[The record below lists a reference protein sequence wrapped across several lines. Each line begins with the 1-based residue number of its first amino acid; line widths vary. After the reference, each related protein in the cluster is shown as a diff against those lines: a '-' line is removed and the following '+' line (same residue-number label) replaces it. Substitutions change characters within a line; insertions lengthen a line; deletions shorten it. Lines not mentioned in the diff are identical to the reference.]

1 MNTDYHKKEF
11 GDNNGFALGQ
21 NHEVE
26 EVPLLDKYLTILRI
40 RRQVIFIFAGV
51 LIVTA
56 LIATAVATRRYSSR
70 AVVEVMAVAPKVMDS
85 MEEVESLGAGTK
97 DIARLYYATQLQI
110 VRSRSI
116 MSKSLDILRTEHGI
130 TEFDEEEE
138 PINTLRKQ
146 FSLTMRPETT
156 LFNFDVVDTDPVR
169 ASLYANTIATVYM
182 DYNLERGQIATK
194 QALKGLEKEVL
205 RYREEKLKADKK
217 VHEYKY
223 KNNLIDIEIDYESV
237 QIRIGELIS
246 MQNELQTEIVNLEVT
261 VGSIESQIKMNRW
274 RSLAQNY
281 ANYKDQQ
288 TLSSLLV
295 RESEL
300 TQEWNK
306 LNVYY
311 LPDHPELQ
319 RAEQE
324 IIGIRNLIKDELNS
338 ILQMM
343 TITLEDLYS
352 KKSLFKEEQ
361 EIFSDSLKE
370 LDKKKIDLAFLIAE
384 ATRNETIFNELDAR
398 LSQVD
403 LSQFTS
409 ANNIRFIDKAEPNFE
424 PVHPNLMQNLL
435 LSIILGLLGGG
446 GLAFLV
452 EFLDNSIKTTE
463 DLEKMLGM
471 SLLGVVPSLDQDD
484 VDQIL
489 SNKERAIYAYTRQ
502 RSPIAEALRSIRT
515 NIKFRTGDKSP
526 LVLLVTS
533 AVPQE
538 GKSFMSSNL
547 SAVMAM
553 SGQKVLLIDADLRRP
568 SIHRLFDLTDGYGT
582 VNVLQGEMSFQSVAQ
597 DTHVPG
603 LKVVAAGTPPSNPN
617 ELLGNGILQKIRE
630 LAPEFD
636 VIIIDTPPVTAVSD
650 PMVLSPMVDGV
661 VLVVEANGTKRP
673 VVKQAVSRLKGVNAP
688 LLGGVVNKF
697 DSKRSGYGY
706 YYYYADYGYYAEEEV
721 LDAENNPS
729 V

>member
-1 MNTDYHKKEF
+1 
-11 GDNNGFALGQ
+11 L
-21 NHEVE
+21 
-26 EVPLLDKYLTILRI
+26 
-40 RRQVIFIFAGV
+40 IFIFAGV
-51 LIVTA
+51 LIITSI
-56 LIATAVATRRYSSR
+56 IATAMATRRYSSR
-70 AVVEVMAVAPKVMDS
+70 AVVEVMPVAPKVMDS
-85 MEEVESLGAGTK
+85 MEQVESLGAGTK
-97 DIARLYYATQLQI
+97 DIARLYYATQQRI
-110 VRSRSI
+110 VRSQMVMRRS
-116 MSKSLDILRTEHGI
+116 LETLRQDHGI
-130 TEFDEEEE
+130 TEFDEDDD
-138 PINTLRKQ
+138 PIMSLRKKFTLRM
-146 FSLTMRPETT
+146 FPETT
-156 LFNFDVVDTDPVR
+156 LFAFEVVDTDPER
-169 ASLYANTIATVYM
+169 AALYANTIAIVYM
-182 DYNLERGQIATK
+182 ENNLERGQIATK
-194 QALKGLEKEVL
+194 QALKWLEKEVL
-205 RYREEKLKADKK
+205 RYREEKLEADKR

-237 QIRIGELIS
+237 QIRIGELS
-246 MQNELQTEIVNLEVT
+246 SKQNEIQTEIINLEVA
-261 VGSIESQIKMNRW
+261 VDSIQGQMKKKEW

-281 ANYKDQQ
+281 ADFKDQQ
-288 TLSSLLV
+288 RLSALLL

-311 LPDHPELQ
+311 LPEHPELK
-319 RAEQE
+319 RVEQE
-324 IIGIRNLIKDELNS
+324 VEGIENLIKQELNS
-338 ILQMM
+338 SLQTMR
-343 TITLEDLYS
+343 TTLEELYS

-361 EIFSDSLKE
+361 EIFSETLKE
-370 LDKKKIDLAFLIAE
+370 LDEKKIDLAFLIAE
-384 ATRNETIFNELDAR
+384 ATRNETVFNELDAR

-409 ANNIRFIDKAEPNFE
+409 ANNIRFIDEAEPDFE
-424 PVHPNLMQNLL
+424 PVHPNLMQNLI
-435 LSIILGLLGGG
+435 LSIVLGLFGGA

-484 VDQIL
+484 LNQIL

-515 NIKFRTGDKSP
+515 NIKFRTGDKKP

-568 SIHRLFDLTDGYGT
+568 SIHRLFDLADSYGT

-630 LAPEFD
+630 SASEFD

-721 LDAENNPS
+721 LDAENISS